1 MAYSSHHN
9 VYFQN
14 VSDTQLYVGLF
25 NAEYFNTN
33 QLSEGI
39 KHNKYITWDFT
50 LRSRANFIVIDD
62 KINV

>member
-1 MAYSSHHN
+1 MAYCSHHN

-14 VSDTQLYVGLF
+14 VFDTQLYVGLF
-25 NAEYFNTN
+25 NAEHFNTN

-39 KHNKYITWDFT
+39 KHNKFITWDFT
-50 LRSRANFIVIDD
+50 RSQANFIVIDD